1 MKLEVILERIQ
12 NFILSQNFSGSVDT
26 LYFCQPALGIAEV
39 LSIQKLSNDL
49 FVKDVYH
56 VIDNFHVDNQ
66 SLSYDGLKI
75 SVALI
80 IFLKHNILTKFPEI
94 LLNNNVTSPHTVI
107 RWQSNNHYHV
117 FHFISSNVLLKV
129 LCHKN
134 IFKKLI
140 QELKMLLFLMINE
153 INRNY

>member
-26 LYFCQPALGIAEV
+26 LYFCQPELGIAEV
-39 LSIQKLSNDL
+39 LLIQKLSNDL

-75 SVALI
+75 SVVLI
-80 IFLKHNILTKFPEI
+80 IFLKHNIILTKFPEI

-107 RWQSNNHYHV
+107 R
-117 FHFISSNVLLKV
+117 
-129 LCHKN
+129 
-134 IFKKLI
+134 
-140 QELKMLLFLMINE
+140 
-153 INRNY
+153 